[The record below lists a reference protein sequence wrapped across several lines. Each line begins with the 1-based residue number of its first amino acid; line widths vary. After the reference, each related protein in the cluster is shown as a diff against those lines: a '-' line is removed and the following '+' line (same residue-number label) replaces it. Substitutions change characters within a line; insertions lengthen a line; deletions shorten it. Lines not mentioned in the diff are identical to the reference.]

1 MIKVYQLRKLQ
12 NSYQVVLNYKGVK
25 VKVSFKDGNTY
36 KGIYPKLY
44 TNDVFKQR
52 AIENSQ
58 PFKDKEI
65 VLERQIE
72 EESDRQALRR
82 SVVKPAVQKTS
93 GRAVKTNGRKDGG
106 SLKTNVG
113 KDDAAE
119 AVPAGGG
126 VSNATDGTD
135 DGVKTFAN
143 LGEAVMFVAQTY
155 GVSAQTEKEVR
166 KVLKDH
172 GVEAKIKKG

>member
-72 EESDRQALRR
+72 EESDRQGARR
-82 SVVKPAVQKTS
+82 SVVKPVAQKKS
-93 GRAVKTNGRKDGG
+93 VAGQAAAGRVATKQQTERRK
-106 SLKTNVG
+106 S
-113 KDDAAE
+113 AE
-119 AVPAGGG
+119 AGDGPAEAEPQPAEND
-126 VSNATDGTD
+126 VDG
-135 DGVKTFAN
+135 GVKTFNN
-143 LGEAVMFVAQTY
+143 LGEAVMFVAQNY

-172 GVEAKIKKG
+172 GVEVKIKKG